1 MATRTAPTYEDMT
14 REELYDL
21 AQERDVE
28 GRSQLS
34 KDELVEALR
43 LADEGPDAVELLLEQ
58 HDEIR
63 RLFDEY
69 AELSAQPS
77 KRTLLRR

>member
-1 MATRTAPTYEDMT
+1 MATRTAPTYEDMA

-21 AQERDVE
+21 AQERDIE
-28 GRSQLS
+28 GRSSLS

-43 LADEGPDAVELLLEQ
+43 LSDEGPDAVELLLEQ

-63 RLFDEY
+63 RLFGEY